1 MQSFRLK
8 TGPLTG
14 LRRQEAASLCWQ
26 NIDLK
31 DRTLTI
37 EQTKN
42 HQRHVLPLSDYL
54 YELILRRRPFSQ
66 QHHSDYLFPAES
78 ETGHLKDP
86 RKAMLKIAELS
97 GVPFTIHDLR
107 RTFITIAESL
117 DIPAYALK
125 RLLNHATTNDVTAD
139 YIIIDVE
146 RLRRPMQKIT
156 DHILALMGIK
166 DKHQQTALGE

>member
-1 MQSFRLK
+1 MGKWYGYTHPYHEQRTSLMQDYFLLML
-8 TGPLTG
+8 LTG

-37 EQTKN
+37 EHTKN
-42 HQRHVLPLSDYL
+42 RQLHVLPLSDYL
-54 YELILRRRPFSQ
+54 YALILRRQPFSQ

-97 GVPFTIHDLR
+97 GIPFTIHDLR
-107 RTFITIAESL
+107 RTFITLAEL
-117 DIPAYALK
+117 VL
-125 RLLNHATTNDVTAD
+125 T
-139 YIIIDVE
+139 
-146 RLRRPMQKIT
+146 LRPGPI
-156 DHILALMGIK
+156 
-166 DKHQQTALGE
+166 